1 MMRDGEVDGGTG
13 IGSGKRGGG
22 GGGGKR
28 GGAAHARNSNPYS
41 RPTNRPNPS
50 SPTAPLSTNSRG
62 RGTIK
67 APNPNSP
74 RKEPEHVR
82 KIKEW
87 MKGRIAGPGVLN
99 LMGMVDDP
107 ILLEA
112 GIYPPGHVK
121 ALPQIG
127 EVLWKIAKNLD
138 GEKIHTIS
146 LANNKLQSL
155 GQLKALALSLP
166 YIRALDLSG
175 NEGLLQSREL
185 EVLGNRNENGLRDL
199 REIKLDG
206 VGFRER
212 MIKEHGEAGYR
223 REMLNRFPNLHIL
236 DQVPIPRIC
245 QEVPVGSRVEPISE
259 LKLSTIQG
267 QSYTWPCDV
276 APGFQESPV
285 IGEWVN
291 EFLAKFFACFD
302 DDRTQLLNAYA
313 ANATLSISAA
323 TSINPRA
330 RAAHYHYDL
339 PNQTKLS
346 WAPYIEAPSRNL
358 FRVGNDK
365 RVRSLIKADHHQPR
379 PAGQQSEVERWLL
392 KTVPRTRHPK
402 TDAEKW
408 MFDAINLGAVGGI
421 ERILLTVHGE
431 YEELPSEGKRSF
443 SRAFVL
449 APAPAGSPAAIS
461 GWNAII
467 ISDQLS
473 VRNYSGYG
481 AFTQTLALGGASI
494 YQPTVA
500 PIAATPAGIDPSIPA
515 DIQSLTAGKITPQQM
530 LIIAQLQQQ
539 TNLTTIM
546 AINCA
551 EVAGYDLMMALNKF
565 QEVRSTIPPDAFRS

>member
-1 MMRDGEVDGGTG
+1 MGAGT
-13 IGSGKRGGG
+13 SGKRGA
-22 GGGGKR
+22 GGGKR
-28 GGAAHARNSNPYS
+28 GGHGRNANPYS
-41 RPTNRPNPS
+41 RPTNRPDAS
-50 SPTAPLSTNSRG
+50 SSTNSIPTGPSRG
-62 RGTIK
+62 RGATK
-67 APNPNSP
+67 APVQPSRTGDLP
-74 RKEPEHVR
+74 KKEPEHVT

-87 MKGRIAGPGVLN
+87 MKGRIAGSGVLN

-107 ILLEA
+107 ILLDA

-127 EVLWKIAKNLD
+127 EVLWKIARNLD
-138 GEKIHTIS
+138 GEKIHTLS

-155 GQLKALALSLP
+155 GQLKSLP
-166 YIRALDLSG
+166 TSLTYIRALDLSG
-175 NEGLLQSREL
+175 NDRLLNAKEL
-185 EVLGNRNENGLRDL
+185 EVLTTRGGDTGLKDL

-212 MIKEHGEAGYR
+212 AIKDNGEAGYR
-223 REMLNRFPNLHIL
+223 RDMLNRFPNLHIL

-245 QEVPVGSRVEPISE
+245 LEVPVGSRVEPISE
-259 LKLSTIQG
+259 LKLSTMQG
-267 QSYTWPCDV
+267 QAYTWPCDV

-285 IGEWVN
+285 IREWVN
-291 EFLAKFFACFD
+291 EFLAKFFLCFD

-313 ANATLSISAA
+313 ANATLSVSAT

-339 PNQTKLS
+339 PNQSKLN
-346 WAPYIEAPSRNL
+346 WAPYLEAPSRNL
-358 FRVGNDK
+358 LRTGNDK
-365 RVRSLIKADHHQPR
+365 RIKSLIKADHHQSR
-379 PAGQQSEVERWLL
+379 PAGQQSEVERWLV
-392 KTVPRTRHPK
+392 KTLPRTRHPK

-408 MFDAINLGAVGGI
+408 IFDAINLGAVGGI
-421 ERILLTVHGE
+421 ERMLLTVHGE

-449 APAPAGSPAAIS
+449 APAPAGSPAALA
-461 GWNAII
+461 GWNATI

-473 VRNYSGYG
+473 VRNYNGYG
-481 AFTQTLALGGASI
+481 AFTQTLAVGGASI
-494 YQPTVA
+494 YLPPVA
-500 PIAATPAGIDPSIPA
+500 STAPPPSGVEIPIPA
-515 DIQSLTAGKITPQQM
+515 DIQSMTAGKITPQQM
-530 LIIAQLQQQ
+530 QVIAQLQQQ

-551 EVAGYDLMMALNKF
+551 EVAAYDLMMALNKF